1 MCKINVNISLVV
13 LLVLVSYDKDI
24 SLTREELILKNILA
38 GPRLTLSV
46 PRPEDFDEISDW
58 YTEGNFL
65 RNLDT
70 APARPLSGEA
80 LEQTYRNLDQNTEYY
95 FHVRTQEDD
104 RLIGFVT
111 LYNID
116 WSNQISQLA
125 IAIGDPA
132 DRGHGYGTE
141 ALNLMLNYG
150 FNELNLYKV
159 CLDVIATNHAA
170 IAVYQNSGFEFEGT
184 NKLAVKRDGARYD
197 LYSMGL
203 FASDFQPRIKLD

>member
-1 MCKINVNISLVV
+1 V
-13 LLVLVSYDKDI
+13 LFDLVSYDRDI
-24 SLTREELILKNILA
+24 SLTGEDFILKNILA

-46 PRPEDFDEISDW
+46 PQPEDFDEISDW
-58 YTEGNFL
+58 YTAGDFL

-70 APARPLSGEA
+70 APARPLSGEV
-80 LEQTYRNLDQNTEYY
+80 LEQTYRNLDRNTEFY
-95 FHVRTQEDD
+95 FHVRSQEDD
-104 RLIGFVT
+104 RLLGFVT
-111 LYNID
+111 LYNIE
-116 WSNQISQLA
+116 WTNQIAQLA

-132 DRGHGYGTE
+132 DRGKGYGTE

-150 FNELNLYKV
+150 FNELNLFKV

-184 NKLAVKRDGARYD
+184 NKLAVKRDGERYD

-203 FASDFQPRIKLD
+203 FAADFQPRIKLV

>member
-1 MCKINVNISLVV
+1 M
-13 LLVLVSYDKDI
+13 
-24 SLTREELILKNILA
+24 KNILA
-38 GPRLTLSV
+38 GPQLNLVV
-46 PRPEDFDEISDW
+46 PQPEDFDEISEW
-58 YTEGNFL
+58 YTEGSFL

-70 APARPLSGEA
+70 APARPLSGEE
-80 LEQTYRNLDQNTEYY
+80 LEQTYRNLDRQTEFY
-95 FHVRTQEDD
+95 FHIRTQADD

-111 LYNID
+111 LYNIE
-116 WSNQISQLA
+116 WTNQIAQLA

-170 IAVYQNSGFEFEGT
+170 ISVYQNSGFEFEGT
-184 NKLAVKRDGARYD
+184 NKLAVKRDGERYD

-203 FASDFQPRIKLD
+203 FAEDFQPRIKLV